1 MLALVGAL
9 VLTSTLS
16 TGLLTLA
23 LVVEAVVVVV
33 EEVVMVVGKVE
44 MVVGKVEM
52 EEEEGK
58 SSPVKVPMGN
68 QYQQDRGTWRD
79 LFKQRWEEGFLQQ
92 QRQAS
97 SKPPYLE
104 PQ

>member
-33 EEVVMVVGKVE
+33 
-44 MVVGKVEM
+44 VVGKVEM

>member
-33 EEVVMVVGKVE
+33 VVVCVVVVGGDLE
-44 MVVGKVEM
+44 MFW
-52 EEEEGK
+52 
-58 SSPVKVPMGN
+58 
-68 QYQQDRGTWRD
+68 WRWLD
-79 LFKQRWEEGFLQQ
+79 
-92 QRQAS
+92 
-97 SKPPYLE
+97 
-104 PQ
+104 

>member
-33 EEVVMVVGKVE
+33 
-44 MVVGKVEM
+44 VVGKVEM

-58 SSPVKVPMGN
+58 SSAVKVPMGN
-68 QYQQDRGTWRD
+68 Q
-79 LFKQRWEEGFLQQ
+79 
-92 QRQAS
+92 
-97 SKPPYLE
+97 
-104 PQ
+104 

>member
-44 MVVGKVEM
+44 M

-58 SSPVKVPMGN
+58 SPAVKVLMGN
-68 QYQQDRGTWRD
+68 Q
-79 LFKQRWEEGFLQQ
+79 
-92 QRQAS
+92 
-97 SKPPYLE
+97 
-104 PQ
+104 

>member
-1 MLALVGAL
+1 MVGAL

-33 EEVVMVVGKVE
+33 EEVVVVVVE
-44 MVVGKVEM
+44 KVEM

-58 SSPVKVPMGN
+58 SPAVKVLMGN
-68 QYQQDRGTWRD
+68 Q
-79 LFKQRWEEGFLQQ
+79 
-92 QRQAS
+92 
-97 SKPPYLE
+97 
-104 PQ
+104 

>member
-23 LVVEAVVVVV
+23 LVVEAVVV
-33 EEVVMVVGKVE
+33 
-44 MVVGKVEM
+44 GKVEM

-58 SSPVKVPMGN
+58 SSAVKVPVDN
-68 QYQQDRGTWRD
+68 Q
-79 LFKQRWEEGFLQQ
+79 
-92 QRQAS
+92 
-97 SKPPYLE
+97 
-104 PQ
+104 

>member
-1 MLALVGAL
+1 MVGAL

-58 SSPVKVPMGN
+58 SSAVKVPVGN
-68 QYQQDRGTWRD
+68 Q
-79 LFKQRWEEGFLQQ
+79 
-92 QRQAS
+92 
-97 SKPPYLE
+97 
-104 PQ
+104 

>member
-44 MVVGKVEM
+44 M

-58 SSPVKVPMGN
+58 SSAVKVPMGN
-68 QYQQDRGTWRD
+68 Q
-79 LFKQRWEEGFLQQ
+79 
-92 QRQAS
+92 
-97 SKPPYLE
+97 
-104 PQ
+104 

>member
-33 EEVVMVVGKVE
+33 
-44 MVVGKVEM
+44 GKVEM

-58 SSPVKVPMGN
+58 SSAVKVPVDN
-68 QYQQDRGTWRD
+68 Q
-79 LFKQRWEEGFLQQ
+79 
-92 QRQAS
+92 
-97 SKPPYLE
+97 
-104 PQ
+104 